1 MSDPKPKLGR
11 NILGL
16 SAVSF
21 FTDVS
26 TEMIYPL
33 LPVFLASVLGAN
45 ASFIGAIEGV
55 AETTASLLKLVS
67 GWWSD
72 KVGSRKRLVVI
83 GYGIASVVR
92 PFTAMAGTA
101 RQVLFIRLTDRIGK
115 GIRTSPRDALLAD
128 SAPAT
133 ARGRAFGFHA
143 AADNAGAVVGP
154 LLAFLFLKLQ
164 GVGSFES
171 SKRLLPHDE
180 QALRNVFWL
189 SAVPALIAMIVLII
203 VVRDVPHRDAGEKA
217 APASVT
223 DIGGGLTKRFWA
235 YLVVILLFTLG
246 NSTDAFLLLR
256 ANQLGVPI
264 ALAPILWAL
273 LNFVKS
279 ATGTYG
285 GGLSDR
291 LGRKPLIVGRMAPV
305 LRGLLRV
312 RMGNR
317 RVAGVGSVRGL
328 RDFLWG
334 DRGNREGSRRRHRAS
349 HSPRVGIRLVQS
361 RDRAGRPP
369 RVSHLRRNLG
379 PTRRTK
385 RLCVRRH
392 ARARG
397 GAAHGIRR
405 SVSYRARRSDLVSGK
420 RITLSSSWS
429 GKVRTSPTAPSPRR
443 KYETHTWRRSSFCCA
458 ARGTRCLCRSRE
470 PYGRSER
477 ASTTRRASLRLPPRM
492 KRGPRCRKS
501 RGWWRWRWT
510 MSPRGST

>member
-1 MSDPKPKLGR
+1 MSEPKPKLGR

-101 RQVLFIRLTDRIGK
+101 KQVLFIRLTDRIGK

-128 SAPAT
+128 SASPT

-164 GVGSFES
+164 GVGSFDS
-171 SKRLLPHDE
+171 SKRLLAHDE

-189 SAVPALIAMIVLII
+189 SAIPALVAMIVLVI
-203 VVRDVPHRDAGEKA
+203 VVRDVPHRSAEQEA

-223 DIGGGLTKRFWA
+223 DIGGGLTRRFWA

-256 ANQLGVPI
+256 ANQLGVPL

-285 GGLSDR
+285 GGLSDT
-291 LGRKPLIVGRMAPV
+291 LGRKPLIVGGWLLYSAVYFAFGWATAAWQAWALFAVYGIFYGATEGTEKALVADIVPRTRRGSAFGWYNLAIGLGALPASLIFGAIWDRLGAPSAFVFGATLALVAAVLMAF
-305 LRGLLRV
+305 
-312 RMGNR
+312 
-317 RVAGVGSVRGL
+317 VAPS
-328 RDFLWG
+328 
-334 DRGNREGSRRRHRAS
+334 
-349 HSPRVGIRLVQS
+349 SPRPE
-361 RDRAGRPP
+361 A
-369 RVSHLRRNLG
+369 
-379 PTRRTK
+379 K
-385 RLCVRRH
+385 
-392 ARARG
+392 
-397 GAAHGIRR
+397 
-405 SVSYRARRSDLVSGK
+405 
-420 RITLSSSWS
+420 
-429 GKVRTSPTAPSPRR
+429 
-443 KYETHTWRRSSFCCA
+443 
-458 ARGTRCLCRSRE
+458 
-470 PYGRSER
+470 
-477 ASTTRRASLRLPPRM
+477 
-492 KRGPRCRKS
+492 
-501 RGWWRWRWT
+501 
-510 MSPRGST
+510 